1 MSCDEY
7 RLGSHCGTE
16 YERKEKQDEGETE
29 EVRTLWLFT
38 EDWADLLALF
48 PAAILHEYIS
58 PFLKSDRA
66 SCRGAAAVIPPCVS
80 WGGFLFSIKPF
91 ADTEEA

>member
-1 MSCDEY
+1 MNNGWEAI
-7 RLGSHCGTE
+7 E
-16 YERKEKQDEGETE
+16 ERSIKEKKRGMRGETE
-29 EVRTLWLFT
+29 EVRTLWLST
-38 EDWADLLALF
+38 EDEADSLTLF

-66 SCRGAAAVIPPCVS
+66 ACRGAAAVIPPCVS